1 MGRFS
6 VVGLVMSA
14 AVFGRSELVAAGG
27 AHAGPAVRVVAP
39 GGANGPAMELD
50 DLPPPQ
56 LEVENHPAQV
66 DVPAIPAFEASA
78 AGRAASAPNRLE
90 IDLDIDAR
98 PALRRFVDDTTL
110 DASLAHLNAC
120 IRANAARRHE
130 AAIPSC
136 RVATDVWPDN
146 HLAWYAWASAHLA
159 RQEWSAAKTAVE
171 RAVALR
177 PDRAM
182 YQLYHGI
189 ALYEVEHRRVRDV
202 AALQLDAA
210 RDALA
215 TAVKLEH
222 GLWRAHYYLGRIH
235 RDLGDARRAAQQ
247 FSETIRLH
255 PGYRFAYIA
264 LTELYRARGH
274 VDQALAVAMLGAT
287 HVAAAEAADLWFEVG
302 MAYEARPAGDR
313 MLDRAIDAYG
323 RALAIQPGGAL
334 ARLRRG
340 QLYLHRGELAAA
352 ERDLH
357 EVLRSSDPRVASAR
371 QLVTGLL
378 AQIAGH

>member
-1 MGRFS
+1 MGRIS
-6 VVGLVMSA
+6 VVGLVIGA
-14 AVFGRSELVAAGG
+14 AVLGRSDVGEAGG

-56 LEVENHPAQV
+56 LEVEKHPAQV
-66 DVPAIPAFEASA
+66 EVPAVPAFETSA
-78 AGRAASAPNRLE
+78 AGRATSASNRLE
-90 IDLDIDAR
+90 IDLDVDAR
-98 PALRRFVDDTTL
+98 PAVRRFVDDTTL
-110 DASLAHLNAC
+110 DASVAHLNAC
-120 IRANAARRHE
+120 IRANAARQHE

-136 RVATDVWPDN
+136 RAATEVWPDN

-159 RQEWSAAKTAVE
+159 RQEWSEAKTAVE

-189 ALYEVEHRRVRDV
+189 ALYEVARRRVRDLP
-202 AALQLDAA
+202 LQLDAA

-215 TAVKLEH
+215 TAIKLEPA
-222 GLWRAHYYLGRIH
+222 LWRAHYYLGRIH

-264 LTELYRARGH
+264 LTELYRAHGH
-274 VDQALAVAMLGAT
+274 IDQARAVAILGAT
-287 HVAAAEAADLWFEVG
+287 HVAAAEAT
-302 MAYEARPAGDR
+302 
-313 MLDRAIDAYG
+313 
-323 RALAIQPGGAL
+323 
-334 ARLRRG
+334 
-340 QLYLHRGELAAA
+340 EL
-352 ERDLH
+352 
-357 EVLRSSDPRVASAR
+357 R
-371 QLVTGLL
+371 QLVTELR
-378 AQIAGH
+378 